1 LEEINKDSGQI
12 CESEIGP
19 SLLAV
24 LSKGDYLSLGKP
36 EPALPFALLAKPKA
50 AGSRVIFL

>member
-36 EPALPFALLAKPKA
+36 EPALPFALLANPKA